1 VMSHESVPSVTEPA
15 VAFGARLANS
25 PAFKELFRDGMG
37 LVEETA
43 AYLDGAGRSESK
55 SLERGAALAYAT
67 ESMRLTTRLMQLAS
81 WLLLQRAVNE
91 GELTQEQAAHEKS
104 KVRLSSVGAP
114 TPQAT
119 IAELPEALAGL
130 IAKAMRLQERIVH
143 MDRLLFGMERPGAPE
158 AGNAISGQIDMLA
171 AAFGARR

>member
-1 VMSHESVPSVTEPA
+1 MMPQDSLPTAPPA
-15 VAFGARLANS
+15 VAFGVKLAAS
-25 PAFKELFRDGMG
+25 PAFKDLFRDGMS

-43 AYLDGAGRSESK
+43 AYLDGAGRAESK
-55 SLERGAALAYAT
+55 VLDRAASLAYAT

-91 GELTQEQAAHEKS
+91 GELTQEQAAQEKS

-119 IAELPEALAGL
+119 LDELPQSLVAL
-130 IAKAMRLQERIVH
+130 IAKAMRLQERVVH
-143 MDRLLFGMERPGAPE
+143 LDGLLFGAERQPE
-158 AGNAISGQIDMLA
+158 PQAQSAVVAQIDMLA

>member
-1 VMSHESVPSVTEPA
+1 VMSHESVSPATEPA
-15 VAFGARLANS
+15 VAFGARLAAS

-43 AYLDGAGRSESK
+43 AYLDGPGRAESK

-91 GELTQEQAAHEKS
+91 GELTQEQAAQEKS
-104 KVRLSSVGAP
+104 KVRLSSVGAS

-119 IAELPEALAGL
+119 IDELPGSLAGL

-143 MDRLLFGMERPGAPE
+143 MDRLLFGMDRPETPTA
-158 AGNAISGQIDMLA
+158 ANAISGQIDRLA
-171 AAFGARR
+171 AAFGAKR

>member
-1 VMSHESVPSVTEPA
+1 MSNEPMLSA
-15 VAFGARLANS
+15 AAPTLAFGARLAAS

-43 AYLDGAGRSESK
+43 AYLDGAGRNESK
-55 SLERGAALAYAT
+55 GLERGAALAYAT

-91 GELTQEQAAHEKS
+91 GELTQEQAAQEKS

-114 TPQAT
+114 TPEAT
-119 IAELPEALAGL
+119 LLELPQSLQDL
-130 IAKAMRLQERIVH
+130 VAKAMRLQERVVH
-143 MDRLLFGMERPGAPE
+143 MDRLLFGQLEAPLE
-158 AGNAISGQIDMLA
+158 QESPLASQMDRLA
-171 AAFGARR
+171 AAFGRR

>member
-1 VMSHESVPSVTEPA
+1 MSHESVPSVVEPT

-43 AYLDGAGRSESK
+43 AYLDGPGRAESRE
-55 SLERGAALAYAT
+55 LERGPALAYAT

-91 GELTQEQAAHEKS
+91 GELTQEQAAQEKS
-104 KVRLSSVGAP
+104 KVRLSSVGAA
-114 TPQAT
+114 TPQST
-119 IAELPEALAGL
+119 IDELPESLAALIG
-130 IAKAMRLQERIVH
+130 KAMRLQERIVH
-143 MDRLLFGMERPGAPE
+143 MDRLLFGGQREVPASPV
-158 AGNAISGQIDMLA
+158 NAISSQIDLLA
-171 AAFGARR
+171 NAFGARR

>member
-1 VMSHESVPSVTEPA
+1 MSHETVPFVAEPT
-15 VAFGARLANS
+15 VAFGAKLAAS
-25 PAFKELFRDGMG
+25 PAFKDLFRDGMA

-43 AYLDGAGRSESK
+43 TYLDGPGRNESR
-55 SLERGAALAYAT
+55 SLERGPALAYAT

-91 GELTQEQAAHEKS
+91 GELTQEQAAQEKS

-119 IAELPEALAGL
+119 LEDLPEALRNL
-130 IAKAMRLQERIVH
+130 INKAMRLQERVVH
-143 MDRLLFGMERPGAPE
+143 MDRLLFGAERVEEPAKP
-158 AGNAISGQIDMLA
+158 NAIAGQIDRLA